1 MIEPL
6 LLEPSRPA
14 DACVIWLHGLG
25 ADRYDFQEVAEA
37 LQESLPSTRFV
48 LPQAP
53 SRPVTINSGWP
64 MPSWYDILAMTPA
77 RAIDQDQLEESAQ
90 QVIHLIEE
98 QRMDGIDPSRVILAG
113 FSQGGAVVLHT
124 AFLRWHGPLG
134 GVMAMSTYAPTF
146 GPKLELSAQQK
157 AIPVLCLHGRQD
169 DVVVP
174 EMGRTAFKALIAS
187 GVDAKWQDYP
197 MRHEVLPEEVG
208 DIADWLQEQLN

>member
-1 MIEPL
+1 
-6 LLEPSRPA
+6 
-14 DACVIWLHGLG
+14 
-25 ADRYDFQEVAEA
+25 
-37 LQESLPSTRFV
+37 
-48 LPQAP
+48 
-53 SRPVTINSGWP
+53 
-64 MPSWYDILAMTPA
+64 
-77 RAIDQDQLEESAQ
+77 LEESAQ